1 MFAGYGLWNFNI
13 SLKEEDFVSSNSA
26 SNIYMERYRRSFPNS
41 ENYFEI
47 VFEEPLDY
55 YDHQRRGEILHM
67 LKWALEERYAS
78 RAVSWLS
85 DFERFQQ
92 QTIYDI
98 NPVNKTTLTL

>member
-26 SNIYMERYRRSFPNS
+26 SNIYMQRYRRSFSNS

-78 RAVSWLS
+78 KAVSWLS

-92 QTIYDI
+92 QSIYDI
-98 NPVNKTTLTL
+98 NPVNKIIFIL